1 MIADPLRALKKA
13 IDEIEGEAQFE
24 DWTQGRILV
33 EVRKAIAN
41 LSHPDGG
48 EQRGH
53 WVTGIGDVA
62 LLRSLCEEVQD
73 MHATVREQL
82 LRVADRIEQGELVGE
97 IRCRRCGD
105 RADVSMH
112 SYAVSASDP
121 SAPINPTEID
131 SKLIVPDGWVRE
143 LRDLSAYVSGKCTNS
158 EAATKCLGFIVRNA
172 DAMLAAA
179 PAALGVEDED
189 DLLGQRDALESC
201 VLDVY
206 AIVGGKQSPSQ
217 IANIRDELPQ
227 LARQALAAAPAVVV
241 DEAMVQRADAY
252 WQSKVTAGGFGPDSW
267 QVTFRD
273 DFELRDLLVAA
284 LEVVK

>member
-1 MIADPLRALKKA
+1 
-13 IDEIEGEAQFE
+13 
-24 DWTQGRILV
+24 
-33 EVRKAIAN
+33 
-41 LSHPDGG
+41 
-48 EQRGH
+48 
-53 WVTGIGDVA
+53 
-62 LLRSLCEEVQD
+62 